1 VEDGGQPDAGTE
13 MLRVGGDGQHRLGG
27 CPEQQVVDGGLVLE
41 GDSRD
46 LGGQGEHDV
55 EVADRQEVGLACGPP
70 RAGRRSLALRAV
82 PVADQEE

>member
-41 GDSRD
+41 GDLRD

-55 EVADRQEVGLACGPP
+55 EVADRQEVGLACGQP

-82 PVADQEE
+82 PVADQEL